1 MGQFFT
7 SCGQLGSGYD
17 LQCIQQGPKAN
28 SFQPQRNLIFA
39 SFILLLL
46 RKNRF
51 TLSLNCLYGKN
62 HADAVHSVFRQ
73 TLTFNIIPSSQC
85 KDSTGSDI
93 HVMKSQQQILRME
106 GTSKVIWLNLASSSR
121 TLVPRVQKLVRLAAN
136 KQIQSQRS
144 LLTWQAISLECE
156 FTIQKIFLVFSH
168 FQALVPH
175 LALLPRKQPRI
186 TLLCSAHTQTLWNIT
201 QPCKE

>member
-1 MGQFFT
+1 MDCSTPGLPVHHQLPETTQTHVHWVGDAIQTSHPVFPFSSRLQSFPATGSFQMGQFFT
-7 SCGQLGSGYD
+7 SGGQLGSGYD

-39 SFILLLL
+39 SLILLLL

-73 TLTFNIIPSSQC
+73 TLTFNIIQSSEC

-93 HVMKSQQQILRME
+93 HVMKSQ
-106 GTSKVIWLNLASSSR
+106 
-121 TLVPRVQKLVRLAAN
+121 
-136 KQIQSQRS
+136 
-144 LLTWQAISLECE
+144 
-156 FTIQKIFLVFSH
+156 
-168 FQALVPH
+168 
-175 LALLPRKQPRI
+175 
-186 TLLCSAHTQTLWNIT
+186 
-201 QPCKE
+201 